1 MIRLS
6 SDMVMNLGPVLLE
19 RLKTI
24 VQASHRERRGR
35 NEKNTGEESESKWH
49 SILLQFPVL
58 IDSFTSLLHI
68 YSVSE
73 QSRYSVHEGCSPN
86 ICQ

>member
-6 SDMVMNLGPVLLE
+6 SDIVMKLGPVLLE
-19 RLKTI
+19 QLRTI
-24 VQASHRERRGR
+24 VQASHREGKGR
-35 NEKNTGEESESKWH
+35 NENNTGEGSESKWH
-49 SILLQFPVL
+49 STLLQFPVL

-73 QSRYSVHEGCSPN
+73 QSRYSVHEGCSPKV
-86 ICQ
+86 CQ